1 MSGIE
6 ALQQRWERREQRA
19 KRSRKATLLGMAVTF
34 TAGIAVGCAITAT
47 PTAGTPIV
55 AAEAPAITTTAP
67 TPVPMP
73 TPTFTMTARSATVT
87 VNDDPE
93 APRITAAQEEQIA
106 ALLRSVPFDGNT
118 QNAIYEL
125 CNGDDDLFCSVMAIG
140 ENESQFTATA
150 VGDGGRCVGWMQI
163 NYAYHTERMERL
175 GVTDLT
181 DPVQCAAVAI
191 DYLKELSANFGDTDT
206 HALYMAYNRGPT
218 GARAAMNAGVFSDAY
233 TWNVMA
239 SRDSFMAELASN
251 TQ

>member
-1 MSGIE
+1 MDAKDRLE
-6 ALQQRWERREQRA
+6 QRWERRRRTA
-19 KRSRKATLLGMAVTF
+19 KRSKALTIAAVSISLAAGFAIGAITVSAPTVATPVETIPPAMTAPAVTRHQAH
-34 TAGIAVGCAITAT
+34 TVEWMVKNSAAVSDDQ
-47 PTAGTPIV
+47 
-55 AAEAPAITTTAP
+55 E
-67 TPVPMP
+67 
-73 TPTFTMTARSATVT
+73 
-87 VNDDPE
+87 DPE
-93 APRITAAQEEQIA
+93 DPEIKEAQTEQTA

-125 CNGDDDLFCSVMAIG
+125 CGKDDDLFCSVMAIG
-140 ENESQFTATA
+140 ENESRFTATA

-191 DYLKELSANFGDTDT
+191 DYLKELSASFGDTDT

-218 GARAAMNAGVFSDAY
+218 GARAAMNAGVFSDTY
-233 TWNVMA
+233 SWNVMA
-239 SRDSFMAELASN
+239 SRDSFKTELASN